1 MGTAVYRLALHTK
14 HQPNTLIMK
23 AFVAAVASLA
33 VSVNTQVAIPY
44 QANPYIGGP
53 VTPEADGSGQ
63 VGVPAGLEVQHFHAQ
78 DEFGNVEYGYKDENS
93 AKHEIGNAQ
102 LGVSGGYTYID
113 ANNKLQTVSYTAG
126 ALGFQAK
133 GTNNPVDT
141 EDVIAVKEILDYAA
155 KYAASRRE
163 KRSTNSED
171 AASAPLGVPVGL
183 EVRHYQAQDE
193 FGNVEYGYKNVNSA
207 KHEIGNAQHGLS
219 GGYSYVDGNNEL
231 QTVSYTADGR
241 GFLVQGTNLPTF
253 NPAPQLAPL
262 DTADV
267 AAAKVIHDYAK
278 KKAQAFAATVAREKR
293 SAPPASTKI
302 QKIKS
307 LEVKAQPLTFG
318 AYTGTYGPVIGSFAP
333 HYLGA
338 PLAPLGYMAPFLT
351 PAAAPLK
358 AVVAAAP
365 GAAEATLTKI
375 KLTPGHAIAYRID

>member
-44 QANPYIGGP
+44 QTNPYIGGP

-183 EVRHYQAQDE
+183 EVQHYQAQDE
-193 FGNVEYGYKNVNSA
+193 F
-207 KHEIGNAQHGLS
+207 GNAQHGLS